1 MNPTGRRI
9 IVSNCIP
16 LKQRKLVF
24 FLLFIFLTASVML
37 SSDGFAAPPE
47 EVKAIYLPSH
57 CFTTR
62 KIIEFNHYA
71 ALTGLN
77 AVVLHVKDPRGMLR
91 WKSEN
96 KMAKANGAVAAYG
109 LVEHTLRQLK
119 KQGFWCI
126 AKLDVFADHRLVSQD
141 PYLGILD
148 IRTGGPWADKNGLYW
163 ANPYNQEVWQYNIAL
178 CQELIDLGFDE
189 IQFDY
194 IRFPSDGDLSV
205 VNYPVKDENLSRT
218 RCIGKFLERAYAELK
233 PRGVVISV
241 DLFGLVAWK
250 SEDFGIGQ
258 KIEAIAPH
266 VDVVCPMFYPSHFP
280 SGFLGKQR
288 PAEFPLEIMELSMK
302 RIKKRTDKRIRP
314 WLQGFWY
321 TPDEI
326 NAQIDGLMLADNG
339 SWSVWNPAGNYTTTY
354 EAIGERLNQIFPEP
368 KFYPSLSEI
377 SVNSEKIIPGN
388 SRIVNLTNYR
398 NGYTIISLDTN
409 QGAGSKSFSTL
420 LQVLGTLDEG
430 IMDRILTTR
439 GISFSRLTGK
449 YEKKLHLVN
458 LLCRDLQIDAR
469 VLRPR
474 PIYVDWQNDCLFTA
488 AIPPDRL
495 SSYRT
500 ATEAAFAKDREIY
513 AVFPKQEN
521 RQKKPEY
528 HGNPASL
535 IEASMP

>member
-1 MNPTGRRI
+1 M
-9 IVSNCIP
+9 SNLFSCQYTKIAR
-16 LKQRKLVF
+16 LF
-24 FLLFIFLTASVML
+24 LFIYLAGGFLFCP
-37 SSDGFAAPPE
+37 DGLATMPDMI
-47 EVKAIYLPSH
+47 KAVYFPSH
-57 CFTTR
+57 SFTER
-62 KIIEFNHYA
+62 KITEFNHYA

-96 KMAKANGAVAAYG
+96 KMAKANGAVSAYG

-126 AKLDVFADHRLVSQD
+126 AKLDVFADHRLVGQD

-178 CQELIDLGFDE
+178 CHELIDLGFDE

-205 VNYPVKDENLSRT
+205 INYPVKDENLSRT

-321 TPDEI
+321 TSNEI

-398 NGYTIISLDTN
+398 NGYTIISLDTY

-449 YEKKLHLVN
+449 YEKKLHLVD

-500 ATEAAFAKDREIY
+500 AAEAAFAKDRDIVATLSKPKALKNISARYGES
-513 AVFPKQEN
+513 AFPVKDT
-521 RQKKPEY
+521 K
-528 HGNPASL
+528 
-535 IEASMP
+535 